1 MVTCLYFL
9 SLVFQV
15 DQFRAGRWSCA
26 DVLWWCLCDVCGLD
40 LLLSLEKLLHDE
52 DLLCVVSHQVVIC
65 AGDSVA

>member
-15 DQFRAGRWSCA
+15 DQSELE
-26 DVLWWCLCDVCGLD
+26 DVLVYVLWWCLHDVCGLD

-52 DLLCVVSHQVVIC
+52 DPLCQVSC
-65 AGDSVA
+65 W